1 MQFMKN
7 VSIASQ
13 CSNYMYVKKSLENLH
28 HLLIIFLKTHKT
40 RGVHGNHTQTVS
52 VVKTNTSISK
62 MTKNKQTN
70 SRLQL

>member
-28 HLLIIFLKTHKT
+28 NLLIFLKL
-40 RGVHGNHTQTVS
+40 
-52 VVKTNTSISK
+52 
-62 MTKNKQTN
+62 TKQEGFVPIIP
-70 SRLQL
+70 RLSLG